1 MPNIT
6 IQQMPK
12 TAEQKRELTAR
23 ITDSMVDVYKAPA
36 ETVHV
41 WFHEVTTEDYAA
53 GGELV
58 ADKLAKKQP

>member
-12 TAEQKRELTAR
+12 TAEQKRELAAR
-23 ITDSMVDVYKAPA
+23 ITDAMVDVYKAPV

-41 WFHEVTTEDYAA
+41 WFQEVTTEDYAA
-53 GGELV
+53 AGQLL
-58 ADKLAKKQP
+58 ADKLAKK